1 MDEAMAP
8 LLRAIAV
15 LQTRVQEL
23 ERRGSSHA
31 LPTPRPTVAW
41 LDAATAATTSFILDP
56 RLDGNR
62 RRVRSFVVL
71 AALLVFV
78 VGTLLGNMM
87 FGGG

>member
-8 LLRAIAV
+8 LHRAIAA

-23 ERRGSSHA
+23 ERRGPPHA
-31 LPTPRPTVAW
+31 ATASRPAIAW
-41 LDAATAATTSFILDP
+41 IGAATAATTSFILDP

-62 RRVRSFVVL
+62 RRARSFVVL
-71 AALLVFV
+71 AAVLVLV

-87 FGGG
+87 FAGG